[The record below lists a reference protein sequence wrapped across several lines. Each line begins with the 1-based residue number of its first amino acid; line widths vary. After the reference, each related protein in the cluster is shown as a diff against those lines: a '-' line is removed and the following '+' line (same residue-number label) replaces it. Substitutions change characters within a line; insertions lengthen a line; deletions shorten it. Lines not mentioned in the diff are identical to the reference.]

1 MILVCYCSEY
11 SDLKTVLVLLFLSST
26 TPVHSRGNPQ
36 IPAFLS
42 DLISFVSPIKSEMIS
57 IDDVEGYGRLD
68 ARQATVDACDTQ
80 CSWVI
85 QTESCNNNV
94 ACDCQI
100 IGGAGVSGVA
110 NCANCLQSINAT
122 LASQAVQ
129 VGEDCGVT
137 AIPSLTFSF
146 VTTSTSIKTGAPA
159 SGATT
164 VPTTTSVPIFTIPP
178 VVPSNIASSSSTII
192 SSSPSASNT
201 SGNLSSPP
209 TETSSGSSGLSG
221 GAIGGIVGGIVGTF
235 IILAALLVWWIRR
248 YRSSFRRPVPLPITP
263 VAPQPP
269 APKLVE
275 SAPASLPTILT
286 PLPTIVEDVPSGRLR
301 YPDEVLG
308 EPESPEGARL
318 SRAY

>member
-1 MILVCYCSEY
+1 MISVCDCSEY
-11 SDLKTVLVLLFLSST
+11 SDLKVLLFLSST
-26 TPVHSRGNPQ
+26 LPVHSRGNPQ

-57 IDDVEGYGRLD
+57 IDDVESNARLLT
-68 ARQATVDACDTQ
+68 RQTAVDTCDTQ

-85 QTESCNNNV
+85 QTENCSNNV

-110 NCANCLQSINAT
+110 NCANCLESINAT

-129 VGEDCGVT
+129 IGEYCGVT
-137 AIPSLTFSF
+137 AIPSLTFSY
-146 VTTSTSIKTGAPA
+146 VTTSIPIKTVTPA
-159 SGATT
+159 SIVTGPTT
-164 VPTTTSVPIFTIPP
+164 VPTTTSVPILTVPT
-178 VVPSNIASSSSTII
+178 VVPSNITSSSTII

-201 SGNLSSPP
+201 PGNLSSPP

-235 IILAALLVWWIRR
+235 IILAALLIWWIRR
-248 YRSSFRRPVPLPITP
+248 YRSAFRRPVALPVTP
-263 VAPQPP
+263 VAPLPP
-269 APKLVE
+269 APTFVG
-275 SAPASLPTILT
+275 SALA
-286 PLPTIVEDVPSGRLR
+286 PLPTIVEDVPDGRLR